1 MKKTFITIGIA
12 LLALVSCNKETEL
25 KENPKE
31 ENNNI
36 AVLVFSSDR
45 PQIENGTKTAW
56 DGGTNSIVWSSGD
69 KIRVGWTLG
78 GTWMAKD
85 GPADLVS
92 ETKVPAKF
100 YASNSVAIDGGDA
113 SMGTFT
119 VPTDF
124 SYSPIGEAVFYGIY
138 PSSCTG
144 SDSNF
149 APSLTVNIPSGQ
161 TPAAESFDGSADI
174 MVGKTDAVNLTGEL
188 PTSPIGLNWNRIVA
202 HADLTFTNLAIVD
215 DSGISKITLTFNED
229 AKVAGS
235 FYVNV
240 TNGDITTNSSSSN
253 VVSLSGANLSLSGS
267 SVEAWACVR
276 PVTFTSLTV
285 QVKTDKATYT
295 RTITGLNKT
304 FKKNARNALT
314 INMSSATRTLNTN
327 LIDNGNYVLVAKS
340 GDKYY
345 AISSDN
351 NATST
356 RRDRAEITINPD
368 SYSTL
373 SPYTADNKLIWTITN
388 VTDGVKIN
396 VVGDTNSYMKYDSNK
411 LPLDPTGT
419 VFEVAEG
426 TGTYTFSPNTG
437 RFISM
442 NDTYG
447 FGCYESSASY
457 IKDLYVIP
465 ATGTPTLSFP
475 VLSKTV
481 AADADNVT
489 FSYTSVF
496 LSGSPSVDV
505 TTDAGNA
512 VASTSIAD
520 GTLTVNL
527 NENTTSSDK
536 SITLTVSATG
546 VSDVVLTIT
555 QLAAVED
562 ANNGD
567 VLWAES
573 FGGFANNDVP
583 AASNASTTV
592 YGGGSVTYACTS
604 TTKVYTGT
612 VAGGASP
619 ELLIAKGGG
628 TFSVTGIPTGNAT
641 GMTLSFKTNNGC
653 AVSSSTTGAVI
664 SSNFGTA
671 NAQVYS
677 VTVPA
682 STKTLNLTFTN
693 SDDKNNTRVDDFS
706 VVAGAPVPGIT
717 VTTGAATAT
726 SSAAGTTTTLN
737 GSLVLI
743 NGAVN
748 ANVTEAGFYYKLTSG
763 ENYDKVTCVSAPTST
778 TSFSYDL
785 TGLTKDAEY
794 TYYAYAIY
802 DNGSEVTGKA
812 TEETFTPTQ
821 TSGSATE
828 HVATIYF
835 GSASGSTKIE
845 GHSSSGTGPVTY
857 TDTGND
863 SEGNTWTITTVTSND
878 KSFTQQSGYSQVGAS
893 SKPVTSITF
902 TTTLGASATN
912 ISLRARFGGFSNTA
926 GDVTLK
932 VGNTSIGSGSLN
944 ATYDV
949 TVSSTSKGE
958 GTVLTVTVT
967 NIAKGVKCYW
977 LEATY
982 TN

>member
-1 MKKTFITIGIA
+1 MIITMTWAKSKIEVTMKKTFITIGIA
-12 LLALVSCNKETEL
+12 LLTLVACNKETEL

-31 ENNNI
+31 ENNNT

-285 QVKTDKATYT
+285 QVKTDKATYS

-396 VVGDTNSYMKYDSNK
+396 VFGDTNSYMKYDSNK

-447 FGCYESSASY
+447 FGCYDSNVSY

-465 ATGTPTLSFP
+465 ATGTPTLTFTET
-475 VLSKTV
+475 SKNV
-481 AADADNVT
+481 AANAPSVS
-489 FSYTSVF
+489 FSYTTLF
-496 LSGSPSVDV
+496 LSAAPTVAV
-505 TTDAGNA
+505 TTDEGNA
-512 VASTSIAD
+512 VESTSIAD

-555 QLAAVED
+555 QLAAVSN
-562 ANNGD
+562 ASYGD
-567 VLWAES
+567 VLWEEHFTGCAHGTQPS
-573 FGGFANNDVP
+573 VG
-583 AASNASTTV
+583 TV
-592 YGGGSVTYACTS
+592 LLYGGGYATYSYSGTS
-604 TTKVYTGT
+604 NTKIYATGNLNGTPEILIDKSSRGETWT
-612 VAGGASP
+612 VS
-619 ELLIAKGGG
+619 
-628 TFSVTGIPTGNAT
+628 GIPTAGCT
-641 GMTLSFKTNNGC
+641 EFTLSYSSNQSLTIAHSGVSVIDISNNGNNW
-653 AVSSSTTGAVI
+653 VKKLVVDGTPSTF
-664 SSNFGTA
+664 S
-671 NAQVYS
+671 
-677 VTVPA
+677 
-682 STKTLNLTFTN
+682 LTFSMSTDSN
-693 SDDKNNTRVDDFS
+693 ARLDDIVLS
-706 VVAGAPVPGIT
+706 AGAPVPGVS
-717 VTTGAATAT
+717 VTTTAATLTETAE
-726 SSAAGTTTTLN
+726 GTTATINATLAA
-737 GSLVLI
+737 I
-743 NGAVN
+743 NGGDL
-748 ANVTEAGFYYKLTSG
+748 ANITSAGFYYKKTSAAG
-763 ENYDKVTCVSAPTST
+763 DPTRVTVSPAASI
-778 TSFSYDL
+778 SKAL
-785 TGLTKDAEY
+785 TGLEKDAEY
-794 TYYAYAIY
+794 TFYAFASY
-802 DNGSEVTGKA
+802 NGGDEVLGSPL
-812 TEETFTPTQ
+812 TFTPT
-821 TSGSATE
+821 
-828 HVATIYF
+828 VANAKTYTFTIE
-835 GSASGSTKIE
+835 ASGLVINDSSQSSAYAKYAGNQTFTATATDSSGDTIDVTVVVFDVMPATGTNTGKLQIRKGSYIYNSTNLGSVGTITVADGVSMNTVKGSTE
-845 GHSSSGTGPVTY
+845 NPSSGTSGAFFKVTK
-857 TDTGND
+857 
-863 SEGNTWTITTVTSND
+863 TSNNAAYP
-878 KSFTQQSGYSQVGAS
+878 TNIV
-893 SKPVTSITF
+893 VTF
-902 TTTLGASATN
+902 T
-912 ISLRARFGGFSNTA
+912 
-926 GDVTLK
+926 K
-932 VGNTSIGSGSLN
+932 
-944 ATYDV
+944 
-949 TVSSTSKGE
+949 
-958 GTVLTVTVT
+958 
-967 NIAKGVKCYW
+967 
-977 LEATY
+977 
-982 TN
+982 

>member
-1 MKKTFITIGIA
+1 MMITMTWAKSKIEVTMKKTFITIGIA
-12 LLALVSCNKETEL
+12 LLTLVACNKETEL

-31 ENNNI
+31 ENNNT

-285 QVKTDKATYT
+285 QVKTDKATYS

-447 FGCYESSASY
+447 FGCYESSASC

-555 QLAAVED
+555 QLSAVED

-573 FGGFANNDVP
+573 FGGFVANDVP
-583 AASNASTTV
+583 AVSNANTTV
-592 YGGGSVTYACTS
+592 YGGGSVNYSCT
-604 TTKVYTGT
+604 VTGT
-612 VAGGASP
+612 KIYTETTAGGAASP
-619 ELLIAKGGG
+619 ELLIKNDG
-628 TFSVTGIPTGNAT
+628 TFSVTDIPTGNAT

-653 AVSSSTTGAVI
+653 TVSSSTEGAVI
-664 SSNFGTA
+664 GSNIGTLTA
-671 NAQVYS
+671 PIYS

-682 STKTLNLTFTN
+682 STKKLNLTFTN
-693 SDDKNNTRVDDFS
+693 STGGNTRVDDFS

-726 SSAAGTTTTLN
+726 SSAAGTTTTVN

-748 ANVTEAGFYYKLTSG
+748 ANVTEAGFYYKLTSAG
-763 ENYDKVTCVSAPTST
+763 SYTKVTCASAPTST

-812 TEETFTPTQ
+812 TEKTFTPTQ
-821 TSGSATE
+821 
-828 HVATIYF
+828 
-835 GSASGSTKIE
+835 SASVKK
-845 GHSSSGTGPVTY
+845 TY
-857 TDTGND
+857 TL
-863 SEGNTWTITTVTSND
+863 TINPSDFLTSSYIDNNGDHVLTATATDLSTMNVTINSN
-878 KSFTQQSGYSQVGAS
+878 QVMRSGGIQFQAKKGVIYNKTNLGSI
-893 SKPVTSITF
+893 TSIT
-902 TTTLGASATN
+902 TEASGNDVDVKYIGASENPSSDTG
-912 ISLRARFGGFSNTA
+912 SGGYFKIAKSTSNA
-926 GDVTLK
+926 ANL
-932 VGNTSIGSGSLN
+932 TSI
-944 ATYDV
+944 TIV
-949 TVSSTSKGE
+949 FE
-958 GTVLTVTVT
+958 
-967 NIAKGVKCYW
+967 I
-977 LEATY
+977 
-982 TN
+982 